1 MAINYNIDCA
11 VIERLAEN
19 PLEEKNAVFY
29 DVYQCIVV
37 EVCGVH
43 IMLGGPGITETCLKF
58 AE

>member
-1 MAINYNIDCA
+1 MANNININCA
-11 VIERLAEN
+11 LIERLAEN
-19 PLEEKNAVFY
+19 LLQEKNAVFN

-37 EVCGVH
+37 EAFSVH